1 MAEFEAIIIWASAIG
16 SQPSRGAVLHIGASC
31 VAECRVRI
39 DLAQLPTRHLFGPT
53 TGTARGFALG
63 EDRGLGSLL
72 DAAEKIAGDRFE
84 KLALD
89 AASAPVPVPQSL
101 ENRIATSI
109 DDGVENTGRTRLALC
124 RG

>member
-1 MAEFEAIIIWASAIG
+1 MIWRSYRRGISSA
-16 SQPSRGAVLHIGASC
+16 QQQEQHV
-31 VAECRVRI
+31 
-39 DLAQLPTRHLFGPT
+39 DLLSGRT
-53 TGTARGFALG
+53 
-63 EDRGLGSLL
+63 GLGSLL

-84 KLALD
+84 KLALE